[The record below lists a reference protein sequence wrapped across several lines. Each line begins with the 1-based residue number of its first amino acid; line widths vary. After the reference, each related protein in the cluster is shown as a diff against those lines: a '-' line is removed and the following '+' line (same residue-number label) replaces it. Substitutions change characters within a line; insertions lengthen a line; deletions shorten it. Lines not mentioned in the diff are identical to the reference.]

1 MAEAQALAAP
11 VEFGPEQLMLSPE
24 LLQVLTTGNAAR
36 LVEVLST
43 EGQTNGQVAIDVPA
57 TAAVAAP
64 PGQAARSCLLGVT
77 SNGNTALHLAAS
89 RGHAEV
95 TALLCEKAPSLVATR
110 NRGLDTPLHCAA
122 KAGHWRVAACLLS
135 AMRAGGEEAT
145 AALRARNC
153 LGATALYEAVRFNHV
168 ALVDLLMAEA
178 PELSAVT
185 TENGSSPLYLAASL
199 PSRRIVQAII
209 RPSLDGTPSPASY
222 SGPEG
227 RTALHAATAAARG
240 IRHLKRVTHN
250 FRSFYFVLSLLQ

>member
-153 LGATALYEAVRFNHV
+153 LGATAYRC
-168 ALVDLLMAEA
+168 
-178 PELSAVT
+178 P
-185 TENGSSPLYLAASL
+185 NGP
-199 PSRRIVQAII
+199 P
-209 RPSLDGTPSPASY
+209 DPSPALAR
-222 SGPEG
+222 SGPARRG
-227 RTALHAATAAARG
+227 PALYRHDAFPCRAVSDHRAELPAQAR
-240 IRHLKRVTHN
+240 H
-250 FRSFYFVLSLLQ
+250 